1 MKAKTGL
8 VLIHQCLGQGLAI
21 SNYWRTGRH
30 GGERM
35 ERGRRQAG
43 ESLGFIPTL
52 PKSVPPSGVQLRITQ
67 SLIWKGSECG
77 SENWYQP
84 DFATAGERENTLRMP
99 GEHPGGTINST

>member
-35 ERGRRQAG
+35 EGGRKGGGRKFG
-43 ESLGFIPTL
+43 VHPL
-52 PKSVPPSGVQLRITQ
+52 PSQISAPQWSAAENHTVPDLEGL
-67 SLIWKGSECG
+67 
-77 SENWYQP
+77 
-84 DFATAGERENTLRMP
+84 
-99 GEHPGGTINST
+99 